1 MSGDRKVLLDVQN
14 LKVHYS
20 VKKRAGKG
28 IKGLFN
34 RGKVAVKAVDGI
46 SFQVY
51 ERESFGLVGESG
63 CGKSTTGRTIVRLN
77 TPTEGQILYDGQPL
91 FGDNSRKRRMELAKQ
106 IQIIFQDPFSSLDPR
121 FTVGHLIT
129 EPMTIHRIGDR
140 KSRKERTLKLMQDV
154 GLREEQYTK
163 YPHEFSGGQR
173 QRISV
178 ARALALNPRL
188 IICDEPVSA
197 LDVSIQAQ
205 VLNLM
210 QDLQEEYRL
219 TYIFISHNLS
229 VVKHFCDRIAVM
241 YLGHIVEMADKE
253 ELFRNPLHPYTQ
265 ALLDAIPMA
274 DPEIKS
280 MQQMLEG
287 DVPSPINPPVG
298 CCFCSRCPRASEL
311 CRKQRPET
319 RDIGGNHMVACHYV

>member
-14 LKVHYS
+14 LKVHYH
-20 VKKRAGKG
+20 VKKHAGKG
-28 IKGLFN
+28 IKGLFSH
-34 RGKVAVKAVDGI
+34 GKVAVKAVDGI

-63 CGKSTTGRTIVRLN
+63 CGKSTTGRTLVRLN
-77 TPTEGQILYDGQPL
+77 APTEGQILYDGQPL
-91 FGDNSRKRRMELAKQ
+91 FGDSSQKRRLELSKQ
-106 IQIIFQDPFSSLDPR
+106 IQIIFQDPFSSLEPR
-121 FTVGHLIT
+121 FTVGQLIT
-129 EPMTIHRIGDR
+129 EPMNIHRIGDR
-140 KSRKERTLKLMQDV
+140 NSRKERTLKLMQDV

-210 QDLQEEYRL
+210 QDLQEEYHL

-253 ELFRNPLHPYTQ
+253 ELFQNPLHPYTQ

-274 DPEIKS
+274 DPTIKS
-280 MQQMLEG
+280 MQRMLEG

-298 CCFCSRCPRASEL
+298 CCFCSRCPKATEL
-311 CRKQRPET
+311 CRKQRPES
-319 RDIGGNHMVACHYV
+319 RNIGSNHMVACHYV